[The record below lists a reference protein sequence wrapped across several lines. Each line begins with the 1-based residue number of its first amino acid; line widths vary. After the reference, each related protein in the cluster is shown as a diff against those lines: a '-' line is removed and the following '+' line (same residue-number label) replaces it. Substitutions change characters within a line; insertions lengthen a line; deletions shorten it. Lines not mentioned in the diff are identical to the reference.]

1 MASLK
6 ATLRNL
12 TGRSTS
18 GDTSHVGLGV
28 SGSASGRM
36 ISPVG
41 SDLGAG
47 GGNGSIEGTARR
59 DSPSIVGVLGKSE
72 S

>member
-18 GDTSHVGLGV
+18 GDDGTTSHVV
-28 SGSASGRM
+28 
-36 ISPVG
+36 
-41 SDLGAG
+41 
-47 GGNGSIEGTARR
+47 
-59 DSPSIVGVLGKSE
+59 VL
-72 S
+72 